1 MVNHCFCKA
10 NPLQTVLHKM
20 AQLPT
25 AWNVKVRYIELKTPT
40 FTYHDNKQY
49 LSMLLQLLNMARSF
63 TLMLL
68 HLKHLGV

>member
-1 MVNHCFCKA
+1 
-10 NPLQTVLHKM
+10 M

-68 HLKHLGV
+68 HLKHPGV